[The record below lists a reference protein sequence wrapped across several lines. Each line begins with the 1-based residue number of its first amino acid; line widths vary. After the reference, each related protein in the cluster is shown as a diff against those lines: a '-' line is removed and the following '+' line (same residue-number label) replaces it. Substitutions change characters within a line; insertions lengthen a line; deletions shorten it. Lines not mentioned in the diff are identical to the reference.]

1 MASVRT
7 ALVTGGG
14 RGLGRVMALAMLE
27 AGHRVVISSTD
38 QTSLDE
44 VASESGAGS
53 HRVATVVAD
62 LSVSGE
68 AERLAAAAAEPFGP
82 IDILVNNAGV
92 GVFTLAG
99 FRPDKPIRTWDL
111 QRPDVERF
119 FAVNSV
125 APILLAARLIPPM
138 VERGW
143 GRIVANTT
151 SLNSMIGRTLYG
163 SSKAALEAETAT
175 MAAHLEGTGVTAN
188 ILVPGGPT
196 RSRLAIG
203 SGFTDDEMYPETIM
217 AAPMAFL
224 ASDQSNDFTARRILA
239 QRWPDGLPPREAAD
253 KASFPIAWKG
263 LSDDGIKFKV

>member
-1 MASVRT
+1 MATART

-27 AGHRVVISSTD
+27 AGHRVIISSTD
-38 QTSLDE
+38 RQSLDD
-44 VASESGAGS
+44 VARESGAGPD
-53 HRVATVVAD
+53 RVAAIVAD
-62 LSVSGE
+62 LSAGGE
-68 AERLAAAAAEPFGP
+68 AERLAAEASDAFGP

-92 GVFTLAG
+92 GVFTLPG

-119 FAVNSV
+119 FAVNSI

-203 SGFTDDEMYPETIM
+203 SGFTEEEMYPDTIM

-224 ASDQSNDFTARRILA
+224 ASDESDGFTARRILA
-239 QRWPDGLPPREAAD
+239 QRWPAGLPPREAAA

-263 LSDDGIKFKV
+263 LSDDGVKFKV